1 MTSRGGQNILLVL
14 FFTFC
19 QVIGTMCVLPDV
31 SLAVDIPALME
42 EGMSCPMDG
51 TIMCPPFITS
61 SLARQVKQI
70 SLAVVD
76 DAPVSLVPVF
86 LNAVASSRILWA
98 WSSAYSL
105 VPISISSSSV
115 LRI

>member
-1 MTSRGGQNILLVL
+1 MTSRGSQNILLVL

-31 SLAVDIPALME
+31 SLAADIPALME
-42 EGMSCPMDG
+42 VGMSCPMDG
-51 TIMCPPFITS
+51 TIMCPPSITS
-61 SLARQVKQI
+61 SLERQVKHT

-86 LNAVASSRILWA
+86 LNSVASSRILWA